1 MIVLVSLDLEVKKA
15 VETELENGIDDGNIL
30 DNCGTSGE
38 EKEEERVNNGVD
50 NGVDD
55 RVDDTIA
62 EDGTG
67 QLKDGTI
74 RFETVI
80 TVVVTSL
87 EYVIT
92 DFVLT
97 KDPGIVLPAG
107 GAHE

>member
-15 VETELENGIDDGNIL
+15 EETELENGIDDGNIL
-30 DNCGTSGE
+30 DTCGTSGE

-55 RVDDTIA
+55 RVDD
-62 EDGTG
+62 TG